1 MKIIRKLN
9 VEMELQGFKP
19 VFLVNNRVMETGLT
33 VRKGF
38 GLLSDEVQCNGT
50 KAWFYAVKIGEY
62 ATDGKAQVYKLSVS
76 NKKATTSDFFVR
88 ATSLN
93 TIEEETKSVLEKL
106 YGTQII
112 NDVKIYEVEGHVVDF
127 GFKKHELSIYGSTM
141 FGLLVWDA
149 IEVDCDD
156 KEWVYG
162 VEIGGEVVNGKTRVY
177 RLQIVSDVIVF
188 VDYTEYWIPVRPL
201 LVKDVLRRKKKAG
214 LVWLN
219 KITCEKGKYY
229 NCAVKLEDAIIAEE
243 KVIGNKVVWVCPMY
257 EARWNKN
264 DAIGDPNT
272 IVRFGQTCFLKR

>member
-1 MKIIRKLN
+1 MRIIRKLN
-9 VEMELQGFKP
+9 VEMDLQGFKP

-62 ATDGKAQVYKLSVS
+62 ATDRKAQVYKLFVS
-76 NKKATTSDFFVR
+76 NRKATTTEYFVR

-141 FGLLVWDA
+141 FGLLVSILIHGNPSPTGTPKNTVA
-149 IEVDCDD
+149 NRHHLQNNHDCH
-156 KEWVYG
+156 KSGIFYRT
-162 VEIGGEVVNGKTRVY
+162 NGLT
-177 RLQIVSDVIVF
+177 
-188 VDYTEYWIPVRPL
+188 
-201 LVKDVLRRKKKAG
+201 
-214 LVWLN
+214 WLN
-219 KITCEKGKYY
+219 F
-229 NCAVKLEDAIIAEE
+229 
-243 KVIGNKVVWVCPMY
+243 
-257 EARWNKN
+257 
-264 DAIGDPNT
+264 
-272 IVRFGQTCFLKR
+272 RFGFLKRTAACHGCGLLPQKCPGGHLTF